1 MPKKQWWGVF
11 NVRTIFY
18 LYKWSFDVN
27 VDLVVVV
34 FVDDAN
40 VGLSKKLERA
50 TRLNVGSNNFSV
62 SSS

>member
-1 MPKKQWWGVF
+1 M
-11 NVRTIFY
+11 RTIFY

-34 FVDDAN
+34 FVDDAD

-50 TRLNVGSNNFSV
+50 TRLNLGSNNFSV